1 MPKRTAS
8 AEENVPPSRFKT
20 GQQFDFTLDDDDFEE
35 MAKGY
40 TPKNTETSTSW
51 ALNTFETWMERRNA
65 EKGKECC
72 PADLLSTND
81 KASISRWL
89 ARFVTEARRRDGKPY
104 PPKTIHMLLMGLQRH
119 MRILQ
124 PSNNIN
130 IFTDPEYHVLKNV
143 CDSFYRKLHS
153 SGIGTEVKATIAVS
167 SEDENRL
174 WSSGVINL
182 TTPQGLANAVFFYN
196 GKNFCL
202 RGGQEHRDLKF
213 SQLTRKVID
222 IGHGPQVSYEYVEH
236 GSKNRSGGIKQMN
249 MTNKAVVQYED
260 EQAGERCHVHIL
272 DMYFMKVPKDALLA
286 DIFYLQPLSQS
297 PKDPTKPWFTR
308 QPMGRNKLSQMM
320 KSMSADAG
328 LSQQYTNH
336 SLRAFG
342 ATKMFQEGLP
352 EKLIQERTGHRSA
365 ESLRQYQRTSEE
377 QKIMA
382 SHSMNG
388 TLADNLKLQPTS
400 HPATQQLLPCTSSA
414 IQPAAQQIFS
424 YHPSTRKE
432 SSFVGCSFQG
442 CSITINI
449 VQQPPTTEDH
459 LQGID
464 INDLF
469 GDL

>member
-1 MPKRTAS
+1 
-8 AEENVPPSRFKT
+8 
-20 GQQFDFTLDDDDFEE
+20 

-202 RGGQEHRDLKF
+202 RGGQEHRDLK
-213 SQLTRKVID
+213 
-222 IGHGPQVSYEYVEH
+222 
-236 GSKNRSGGIKQMN
+236 
-249 MTNKAVVQYED
+249 
-260 EQAGERCHVHIL
+260 
-272 DMYFMKVPKDALLA
+272 
-286 DIFYLQPLSQS
+286 
-297 PKDPTKPWFTR
+297 
-308 QPMGRNKLSQMM
+308 
-320 KSMSADAG
+320 
-328 LSQQYTNH
+328 
-336 SLRAFG
+336 
-342 ATKMFQEGLP
+342 LP
-352 EKLIQERTGHRSA
+352 
-365 ESLRQYQRTSEE
+365 
-377 QKIMA
+377 
-382 SHSMNG
+382 N
-388 TLADNLKLQPTS
+388 
-400 HPATQQLLPCTSSA
+400 
-414 IQPAAQQIFS
+414 
-424 YHPSTRKE
+424 
-432 SSFVGCSFQG
+432 
-442 CSITINI
+442 
-449 VQQPPTTEDH
+449 
-459 LQGID
+459 
-464 INDLF
+464 
-469 GDL
+469 